1 MHHVLRGEEFPFNAS
16 TIPHLLIFK
25 VLRSW
30 KFFIYI
36 CYAHLNQGAAQTN
49 MLLWP
54 DAAKACIRVVSVIK
68 ASIRVLGVIES
79 CIRKLGSI
87 E

>member
-36 CYAHLNQGAAQTN
+36 CYAHLNQGATQTN

-54 DAAKACIRVVSVIK
+54 DAAKACVIK

-79 CIRKLGSI
+79 FIRKLGSI